1 MEEENKKARRVAR
14 REYNDALRELT
25 VFVKKRDKR
34 VAKVGASWAL
44 GCLFACSRASAD
56 VCVCELTPFV
66 ERRDMRVAE
75 VGLQLG
81 AVLPVCTQVRKQQRA
96 CVRELVLFM

>member
-1 MEEENKKARRVAR
+1 MRKCEQRNNPATRRQVRRKMEEENKKARRVAR

-44 GCLFACSRASAD
+44 GCLFACSHASAD
-56 VCVCELTPFV
+56 VCV
-66 ERRDMRVAE
+66 
-75 VGLQLG
+75 
-81 AVLPVCTQVRKQQRA
+81 
-96 CVRELVLFM
+96 